1 MTKNQT
7 IASTSTVI
15 PTRLRHALRLIHFL
29 QKERGASSSFYA
41 AHASSTNATF
51 PYHHQ
56 NIDSSNSSSYQSKRP
71 SGIGLSLASETTDYS
86 SSSLLVDDFLE
97 SIMINARE
105 GTDAAFILFLSS
117 LSNTTNGTGNSS
129 TAVAANNNNISNNN
143 VARSASMSSSATSNG
158 YNWENSLKRVRACV
172 DSITISQSKEGGGVI
187 SSQPGADS
195 GGGGPQENTNFN
207 PTISRHI
214 VGSHRIVVMF
224 NLLIGNII
232 DEAVVRLVQKE
243 QNILKKGDDKN
254 ISNDNFH
261 NHNINVGLNND
272 QLLRSPSTMQRNQQ
286 QMPNLLTRKINKS
299 SSLVMFGFDGSI
311 DETQSIHYHT
321 PPTYLTSQEDNA
333 NSLSIL
339 SRSLPNH
346 YRDVSLPTAGQ
357 TIAAY
362 VDDSN
367 TVMIREK
374 NSNSTKRTSATS
386 QLTLRSSSSNSP
398 DCDYHEYKI
407 PITGA
412 GEKLSSSLIIN
423 GEGDKQ
429 KNKLNYLMSLLLSFV
444 RLKESIGLER
454 AILSNLM
461 ASHDVTYPNNNNGS
475 GSCNNPTSTTSSISK
490 LLTGLVVED
499 ANQRKII
506 RELQSQSKKLSEKR
520 YGHKISNNMSS
531 LLSLM
536 EDMVRPS
543 KDIDQLQEMI
553 RTNFNLEELRK
564 AMPYKKFWDVLSMYM
579 DKLHSIELLLVEELQ
594 SMWVL
599 LTLSKSMSLDEKKRS
614 LSQSSFTSLLTSLNQ
629 EVDPE
634 KKFIYN
640 IFVQREDKDLQ
651 YDLTDK
657 EAITQIS
664 QMPSEQVKRLLM
676 SHLKDDNSS
685 PTSVEPTTFVAE
697 ETLPKPNLPKLNI
710 PAEWDIDL
718 YEVEFRKRI
727 GRGVG
732 GTTYLAEWS
741 GQNVAV
747 KVAAITDLGLEGW
760 QSEINSLQRLH
771 HPNVIRLLG
780 SIYNP
785 SPQTY
790 GLVLEYCESGDLS
803 SALNNPT
810 PSNFF
815 WRVAEDVAK
824 GMNYL
829 HRKNILHR
837 DIKPANVLLS
847 GNVPG
852 GSFTAKLSDFG
863 VAIMHYGAVGE
874 EHTAETGT
882 YRWMPPEIIRHEV
895 YSYAADVYSYAL
907 VVWQLVTHELPFK
920 NYSQIEAAG
929 KVAVERARPP
939 FPHGT
944 PELIIALIETCWR
957 ENPDERLSFAQIL
970 IELKEIFKV
979 LSEREKLWLSVQHG
993 HPVYDITQPKNEN
1006 MMTRRLS
1013 SLSATSCDNLHD
1025 GDDWDNNSKRSSR
1038 RNRRDTERSKSPHRS
1053 IKGGGLFSI
1062 FHPNRYR

>member
-41 AHASSTNATF
+41 AHASSTNSTF
-51 PYHHQ
+51 SYHHQ
-56 NIDSSNSSSYQSKRP
+56 NGDSIYQSKRP
-71 SGIGLSLASETTDYS
+71 SGIGLSLASETMDYAS
-86 SSSLLVDDFLE
+86 SSSLVDDFLE
-97 SIMINARE
+97 SIMVDARE

-117 LSNTTNGTGNSS
+117 FSNATNGTGNASS
-129 TAVAANNNNISNNN
+129 AVANNNHNNA
-143 VARSASMSSSATSNG
+143 VRSAPLSSSTTSKG

-172 DSITISQSKEGGGVI
+172 DNITIYQPKEIEGATF
-187 SSQPGADS
+187 SPPGADS
-195 GGGGPQENTNFN
+195 GGGGQQESTNFN
-207 PTISRHI
+207 PKISRHI

-232 DEAVVRLVQKE
+232 DEAVIQLVQKE
-243 QNILKKGDDKN
+243 QNLLKKGDDANN
-254 ISNDNFH
+254 ISNNNLH
-261 NHNINVGLNND
+261 NHKINAGLNNY
-272 QLLRSPSTMQRNQQ
+272 QLSRSPSMNRRNQQ
-286 QMPNLLTRKINKS
+286 LPGLSTKMNKS
-299 SSLVMFGFDGSI
+299 SSLVMFGLDGRIS
-311 DETQSIHYHT
+311 ETETIHHHT
-321 PPTYLTSQEDNA
+321 PPTYLMSQEDNA
-333 NSLSIL
+333 TSLNIL

-346 YRDVSLPTAGQ
+346 YRDVSLPRAGQ
-357 TIAAY
+357 TIPAY

-374 NSNSTKRTSATS
+374 GSSGNTQHSATS
-386 QLTLRSSSSNSP
+386 QLTLRRSSSNSP
-398 DCDYHEYKI
+398 QYEYHEYKI

-412 GEKLSSSLIIN
+412 GEHTLSSSLIIN

-429 KNKLNYLMSLLLSFV
+429 KSKLHYLMSLLLSFV

-461 ASHDVTYPNNNNGS
+461 ASHDVAHPNNNS
-475 GSCNNPTSTTSSISK
+475 GSNNATSSSISK

-520 YGHKISNNMSS
+520 YGHRISSNMSS

-564 AMPYKKFWDVLSMYM
+564 SMPYKKFWDVLTMYM

-599 LTLSKSMSLDEKKRS
+599 VALSKSMRLDEKKIS

-629 EVDPE
+629 EADPE
-634 KKFIYN
+634 KKYIYD
-640 IFVQREDKDLQ
+640 ILLTREDKDLQ

-676 SHLKDDNSS
+676 SHLKDHNSS
-685 PTSVEPTTFVAE
+685 PMSVEPTTFVDE
-697 ETLPKPNLPKLNI
+697 ELLPQPNLPNLNI

-760 QSEINSLQRLH
+760 QSEVNSLQRLH

-803 SALNNPT
+803 TALNNPT

-852 GSFTAKLSDFG
+852 GNFTAKLSDFG

-993 HPVYDITQPKNEN
+993 HPVYDIPQPKNEKK
-1006 MMTRRLS
+1006 MIRKLS
-1013 SLSATSCDNLHD
+1013 SLSTTSCDNLQD
-1025 GDDWDNNSKRSSR
+1025 NDDWDNNSKKSSH
-1038 RNRRDTERSKSPHRS
+1038 RNRRDIERSKSPHRS
-1053 IKGGGLFSI
+1053 NKGGGLFSI

>member
-41 AHASSTNATF
+41 AHASSTNSTF
-51 PYHHQ
+51 
-56 NIDSSNSSSYQSKRP
+56 SYNHKNGDGSDHSKRP
-71 SGIGLSLASETTDYS
+71 SGIGLSLASETMDFA
-86 SSSLLVDDFLE
+86 SSSLLLDDFLE
-97 SIMINARE
+97 SIMISARE

-117 LSNTTNGTGNSS
+117 FSNTTNGTGNTS
-129 TAVAANNNNISNNN
+129 TTVANNNNNNNNNN
-143 VARSASMSSSATSNG
+143 VIRSAILSSSTTSNG

-172 DSITISQSKEGGGVI
+172 DSITICQSKEGRGVT
-187 SSQPGADS
+187 STSGADS
-195 GGGGPQENTNFN
+195 GGGGQQESTTFN
-207 PTISRHI
+207 PKISRHI

-232 DEAVVRLVQKE
+232 DEAVIQLVQKE
-243 QNILKKGDDKN
+243 QNLLKNGDDANN
-254 ISNDNFH
+254 IWNSNIH
-261 NHNINVGLNND
+261 THKINVGLNND
-272 QLLRSPSTMQRNQQ
+272 QISRSSSMNQRNQQ
-286 QMPNLLTRKINKS
+286 HNQQLPGFSTKMNKS
-299 SSLVMFGFDGSI
+299 SSLVMFGLDGRIS
-311 DETQSIHYHT
+311 ETETIHHHHT
-321 PPTYLTSQEDNA
+321 PPTYMSQDDKA
-333 NSLSIL
+333 SSLSVL

-346 YRDVSLPTAGQ
+346 YRDVSLPGAGQ
-357 TIAAY
+357 TIPAY

-367 TVMIREK
+367 TAMIRDK
-374 NSNSTKRTSATS
+374 GSSCNTQHSATS
-386 QLTLRSSSSNSP
+386 QLTLRRSSSNSP
-398 DCDYHEYKI
+398 QYEYHEYKI
-407 PITGA
+407 PITGV
-412 GEKLSSSLIIN
+412 GEHTLSSSLIIN

-429 KNKLNYLMSLLLSFV
+429 KSKLHYLMSLLLSFV

-461 ASHDVTYPNNNNGS
+461 ASHDVAYPNNNS
-475 GSCNNPTSTTSSISK
+475 GSNNTTSSSISK

-520 YGHKISNNMSS
+520 YGHRISSNMSS

-564 AMPYKKFWDVLSMYM
+564 AMPYKKFWDVLTMYM

-594 SMWVL
+594 SIWVL
-599 LTLSKSMSLDEKKRS
+599 VTLSKSMSLNEKKRS

-629 EVDPE
+629 EADPE
-634 KKFIYN
+634 KKYIYD
-640 IFVQREDKDLQ
+640 ILLSREDKDLQ

-664 QMPSEQVKRLLM
+664 QMPSEQVKRLIM

-685 PTSVEPTTFVAE
+685 PMSVEQTTFVDE
-697 ETLPKPNLPKLNI
+697 EVSPQPNLPNLNI
-710 PAEWDIDL
+710 PTEWDIDL

-760 QSEINSLQRLH
+760 QSEVNSLQRLH

-803 SALNNPT
+803 TALNNPT

-852 GSFTAKLSDFG
+852 GNFTAKLSDFG

-944 PELIIALIETCWR
+944 PELIIALIETCWS

-993 HPVYDITQPKNEN
+993 HPVYNIPQPKNEK
-1006 MMTRRLS
+1006 MMMRQLS
-1013 SLSATSCDNLHD
+1013 SFSTTSCDNVQD
-1025 GDDWDNNSKRSSR
+1025 NDDWDSNSKKSSH
-1038 RNRRDTERSKSPHRS
+1038 RNRRDTERSKSPHCS
-1053 IKGGGLFSI
+1053 NKGGGLFSI